1 MGIRIITD
9 SASDITRAEME
20 QYRVELIPIPLLCGE
35 KTYMDDK
42 TMETDFFWKML
53 TDGVNIKTSL
63 PSPDSFLQVFE
74 DAKAQGDEVVC
85 ILISSGFSGTYQSAV
100 LAKSMAEYD
109 KIYLVDSKCAAAAEK
124 MLVFRA
130 CELRENGLAAEEIA
144 ADLEIFRGRVH
155 LIACLDTL
163 EYLKR
168 GGRLSGAAASIGNM
182 LKLKP
187 VITFSKEGEIL
198 VLSKAR
204 GAKKALKEMTE
215 LVMKPKLEEAY
226 PVIPVYAQNDAN
238 CQEYMKVLHE
248 AGFSVNEKVPEGIGA
263 TIGTYIGPGGY
274 GITYVE
280 KEYH

>member
-20 QYRVELIPIPLLCGE
+20 QYQVELIPIPLLCGE

-42 TMETDFFWKML
+42 TMGTDFFWKML
-53 TDGVNIKTSL
+53 TDGENIKTSL

-74 DAKAQGDEVVC
+74 EAKEQGDEVVC

-130 CELRENGLAAEEIA
+130 CELRENGLSAEEIA
-144 ADLEIFRGRVH
+144 ADLETFRKRVH

-168 GGRLSGAAASIGNM
+168 GGRLSGAAASLGNM

-187 VITFSKEGEIL
+187 VITFSEEGEIV

-204 GAKKALKEMTE
+204 GAKKALKEMTG
-215 LVMKPKLEEAY
+215 LVMKPKIDEHY
-226 PVIPVYAQNDAN
+226 PVIPIYAQNDAN
-238 CQEYMKVLHE
+238 CQEYMSALHE
-248 AGFSVNEKVPEGIGA
+248 AGFHANEKIPEGIGA

-274 GITYVE
+274 GLTYVE
-280 KEYH
+280 KEHI

>member
-20 QYRVELIPIPLLCGE
+20 QHQVELIPIPLLCGE

-130 CELRENGLAAEEIA
+130 CELRENGLAAEAIA
-144 ADLEIFRGRVH
+144 ADLETFRRRVH

-168 GGRLSGAAASIGNM
+168 GGRLSGAVASIGNM

-187 VITFSKEGEIL
+187 VITFSEEGEIL
-198 VLSKAR
+198 VLGKAR
-204 GAKKALKEMTE
+204 GAKKALREMTE
-215 LVMKPKLEEAY
+215 LAMKPELEEAY
-226 PVIPVYAQNDAN
+226 PVIPIYAQNDAN
-238 CQEYMKVLHE
+238 CKEYMAALHE
-248 AGFSVNEKVPEGIGA
+248 AGFSANEKVPEGIGA

>member
-20 QYRVELIPIPLLCGE
+20 QYQVELIPIPLLCGE

-198 VLSKAR
+198 VLGKAR

-215 LVMKPKLEEAY
+215 LAMKPKLEEAY
-226 PVIPVYAQNDAN
+226 PVIPIYAQNDVN
-238 CQEYMKVLHE
+238 CQEYMAALHE
-248 AGFSVNEKVPEGIGA
+248 AGFRVNEKVPEGIGA